1 MTTYI
6 SCIFI
11 KMSPLFFQKKNN
23 VLKEKIKKKYEDMKR
38 VLDEDLRITLNQLDM
53 ESEAT
58 ERTIEDKMER
68 CYHLAQELDQDLAQL
83 TAQGEKYKQHV
94 YDKVCLKGQNSNC

>member
-1 MTTYI
+1 
-6 SCIFI
+6 
-11 KMSPLFFQKKNN
+11 MSPLFPIQKKNN

-58 ERTIEDKMER
+58 ERHIEDKMER
-68 CYHLAQELDQDLAQL
+68 CYHLTQELDQDLAQL
-83 TAQGEKYKQHV
+83 TAQVEKDQQHV
-94 YDKVCLKGQNSNC
+94 YDKVCLKGQHSN

>member
-68 CYHLAQELDQDLAQL
+68 CYHLTQELDQDLAQL
-83 TAQGEKYKQHV
+83 TAQVEKDKQHV